1 MDSLLRQWLVSKKI
15 IVNLKA
21 KSKPAFRFYF
31 KVMKT
36 IGIITVVILLSF
48 GFSKNVTKVKI
59 TNKSEVTI
67 KGKSNVNSFECKY
80 NSDFI
85 ENDLQV
91 SIARNNNKILLDG
104 AKIAIKS
111 TGFDCAHKMITKDF
125 KSILKADEYPHIV
138 INVKEINTAKE
149 NITAKL
155 NVKIAGVEK
164 EYLVPVIFNSNKNNV
179 KGLLK
184 LNIKDFKLKSPKKLL
199 GMVVVNDNV
208 DINFNLFLQY

>member
-1 MDSLLRQWLVSKKI
+1 
-15 IVNLKA
+15 
-21 KSKPAFRFYF
+21 
-31 KVMKT
+31 MKT
-36 IGIITVVILLSF
+36 IGIISVIILLSF
-48 GFSKNVTKVKI
+48 GFSKNQTNVKI
-59 TNKSEVTI
+59 TNKSEVSI

-91 SIARNNNKILLDG
+91 SIARTNNKILLEG
-104 AKIAIKS
+104 AKLSIKS

-125 KSILKADEYPHIV
+125 KTILKAEDYPHIV
-138 INVKEINTAKE
+138 INVKEINTIKE
-149 NITAKL
+149 SITAKL

-164 EYLVPVIFNSNKNNV
+164 EYLVPVIFNSNTNNV
-179 KGLLK
+179 KGQLK

>member
-1 MDSLLRQWLVSKKI
+1 
-15 IVNLKA
+15 
-21 KSKPAFRFYF
+21 
-31 KVMKT
+31 MKT

-48 GFSKNVTKVKI
+48 GFSKNQTKVKI
-59 TNKSEVTI
+59 TNKSEVSI

-138 INVKEINTAKE
+138 INVKEINTTKE

-164 EYLVPVIFNSNKNNV
+164 EYLVPVIFNSNTNNV

>member
-1 MDSLLRQWLVSKKI
+1 
-15 IVNLKA
+15 
-21 KSKPAFRFYF
+21 
-31 KVMKT
+31 MKT
-36 IGIITVVILLSF
+36 IGIITVIILLSF

-164 EYLVPVIFNSNKNNV
+164 EYLVPVIFNSNTNNV

>member
-1 MDSLLRQWLVSKKI
+1 
-15 IVNLKA
+15 
-21 KSKPAFRFYF
+21 
-31 KVMKT
+31 MKT

-125 KSILKADEYPHIV
+125 KTILKADDYPHIV
-138 INVKEINTAKE
+138 INVKEISTTKE
-149 NITAKL
+149 NIAAKL
-155 NVKIAGVEK
+155 NVTIAGIDK
-164 EYLVPVIFNSNKNNV
+164 EYLVPVSYNQNTNNV
-179 KGLLK
+179 KGQLK

>member
-1 MDSLLRQWLVSKKI
+1 
-15 IVNLKA
+15 
-21 KSKPAFRFYF
+21 
-31 KVMKT
+31 MKT
-36 IGIITVVILLSF
+36 IGIISVIILLSF
-48 GFSKNVTKVKI
+48 GFSKNQTKVKI
-59 TNKSEVTI
+59 TNKSEVSI
-67 KGKSNVNSFECKY
+67 KGKSNINSFECKY
-80 NSDFI
+80 DSDFI
-85 ENDLQV
+85 ENDLQI
-91 SIARNNNKILLDG
+91 SIARNNNKILLEG

-111 TGFDCAHKMITKDF
+111 TGFDCAHKMITRDF
-125 KSILKADEYPHIV
+125 KAILKAEEYPHIV

-164 EYLVPVIFNSNKNNV
+164 EYLVPVIFNSNTNNV

>member
-1 MDSLLRQWLVSKKI
+1 
-15 IVNLKA
+15 
-21 KSKPAFRFYF
+21 
-31 KVMKT
+31 MKT
-36 IGIITVVILLSF
+36 ISIIVVIIFLSF
-48 GFSKNVTKVKI
+48 GFSKNQTKVKI
-59 TNKSEVTI
+59 TNKSEVSI

-80 NSDFI
+80 DSDFI
-85 ENDLQV
+85 ENDLQI
-91 SIARNNNKILLDG
+91 SIARNNNKILLEG

-164 EYLVPVIFNSNKNNV
+164 EYLVPVIFNSNTNNV
-179 KGLLK
+179 KGQLK

>member
-1 MDSLLRQWLVSKKI
+1 
-15 IVNLKA
+15 
-21 KSKPAFRFYF
+21 
-31 KVMKT
+31 MKT
-36 IGIITVVILLSF
+36 IGIISVVVLLSF
-48 GFSKNVTKVKI
+48 GFSKNQTNVKI
-59 TNKSEVTI
+59 TNKSEVSI

-91 SIARNNNKILLDG
+91 SIARTNNKILLEG
-104 AKIAIKS
+104 AKLSIKS

-125 KSILKADEYPHIV
+125 KTILKAEDYPHIV
-138 INVKEINTAKE
+138 INVKEINTIKE

-164 EYLVPVIFNSNKNNV
+164 EYLVPVIFNSNTNNV
-179 KGLLK
+179 KGQLK

>member
-1 MDSLLRQWLVSKKI
+1 
-15 IVNLKA
+15 
-21 KSKPAFRFYF
+21 
-31 KVMKT
+31 MKT

-138 INVKEINTAKE
+138 INVKEINTTKE

-164 EYLVPVIFNSNKNNV
+164 EYLVPVIFNSNTNNV

>member
-1 MDSLLRQWLVSKKI
+1 M
-15 IVNLKA
+15 KA
-21 KSKPAFRFYF
+21 
-31 KVMKT
+31 
-36 IGIITVVILLSF
+36 IGIIAVLILLSF
-48 GFSKNVTKVKI
+48 GFTKNQTKVKI

-85 ENDLQV
+85 ENDLHV
-91 SIARNNNKILLDG
+91 SVTRNNSKIVLDG

-125 KSILKADEYPHIV
+125 KSILKAEEYPHIV
-138 INVKEINTAKE
+138 INVKELNAVKE

-155 NVKIAGVEK
+155 NVKIAGIER
-164 EYLVPVIFNSNKNNV
+164 EYLVPVTYNQTTNNV
-179 KGLLK
+179 KGQLK

-208 DINFNLFLQY
+208 EINFNLFLQY

>member
-1 MDSLLRQWLVSKKI
+1 
-15 IVNLKA
+15 
-21 KSKPAFRFYF
+21 
-31 KVMKT
+31 
-36 IGIITVVILLSF
+36 
-48 GFSKNVTKVKI
+48 
-59 TNKSEVTI
+59 
-67 KGKSNVNSFECKY
+67 
-80 NSDFI
+80 
-85 ENDLQV
+85 
-91 SIARNNNKILLDG
+91 
-104 AKIAIKS
+104 
-111 TGFDCAHKMITKDF
+111 
-125 KSILKADEYPHIV
+125 PHIV

-164 EYLVPVIFNSNKNNV
+164 EYLVPVIFNSNTNNV

>member
-1 MDSLLRQWLVSKKI
+1 M
-15 IVNLKA
+15 KA
-21 KSKPAFRFYF
+21 
-31 KVMKT
+31 
-36 IGIITVVILLSF
+36 IGIIAVLILLSF
-48 GFSKNVTKVKI
+48 GFTKNQTKVKI

-85 ENDLQV
+85 ENDLHV
-91 SIARNNNKILLDG
+91 SVTRNNSKIVLDG

-125 KSILKADEYPHIV
+125 KSILKAEEYPYIV
-138 INVKEINTAKE
+138 INVKELNAVKE

-155 NVKIAGVEK
+155 NVKIAGIER
-164 EYLVPVIFNSNKNNV
+164 EYLVPVTYNQTTNNV
-179 KGLLK
+179 KGQLK

-208 DINFNLFLQY
+208 EINFNLFLQY

>member
-1 MDSLLRQWLVSKKI
+1 
-15 IVNLKA
+15 
-21 KSKPAFRFYF
+21 
-31 KVMKT
+31 MKT
-36 IGIITVVILLSF
+36 IGILAVIILLSF
-48 GFSKNVTKVKI
+48 GFSKNQTKVKI
-59 TNKSEVTI
+59 TNKSEVSI

-80 NSDFI
+80 DSDFI
-85 ENDLQV
+85 ENDLQI
-91 SIARNNNKILLDG
+91 SITRNNNKILLEG
-104 AKIAIKS
+104 AKLSIKS

-125 KSILKADEYPHIV
+125 KTILKADDYPHIV

-164 EYLVPVIFNSNKNNV
+164 EYLVPVIFNSNTNNV

>member
-1 MDSLLRQWLVSKKI
+1 
-15 IVNLKA
+15 
-21 KSKPAFRFYF
+21 
-31 KVMKT
+31 MKT
-36 IGIITVVILLSF
+36 IGVITVVILLSF

-138 INVKEINTAKE
+138 INVKEINTTKE

-164 EYLVPVIFNSNKNNV
+164 EYLVPVIFNSSTNNV